1 MSCRPLQV
9 VYQVSQGSLEI
20 FEHFKVFRHSNILN
34 KMILKF
40 HFLLASSEK
49 ILFLDQEMK

>member
-49 ILFLDQEMK
+49 ILFLDKEMK